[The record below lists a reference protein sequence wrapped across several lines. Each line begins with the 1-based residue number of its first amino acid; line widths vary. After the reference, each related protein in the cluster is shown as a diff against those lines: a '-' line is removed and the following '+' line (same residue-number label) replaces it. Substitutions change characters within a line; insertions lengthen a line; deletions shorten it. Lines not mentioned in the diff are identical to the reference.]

1 MRPTPELLQTLC
13 TIASAAG
20 RAVLEVYAGDFGSS
34 RKDDGSPVT
43 EADLRAD
50 ALICEGL
57 ARAFPGV
64 FVRSEE
70 SVSTPP
76 AGSVPGWFL
85 VDPLDGTREFLA
97 RNGEFTVNIAL
108 IQGGEDC
115 DDRGGRP
122 VAGVVLAPALD
133 ALYVAAQG
141 LGAWR
146 RAWSPYSPDEA
157 QGPPSGDFAP
167 GAAGPAAGAWQ
178 PLRVAPAP
186 AGPVRALVSRS
197 HLDPRTRTWL
207 AALPRGHV
215 ALAAGSSLKF
225 CRIAEG
231 AADLYPR
238 FGPTSPWDTAAGQC
252 VLECAGGAVLA
263 LDGRPLRYDPHRT
276 ARNPD
281 FLALGDPALGA
292 LPGLPQAG

>member
-13 TIASAAG
+13 AIAAAAG
-20 RAVLEVYAGDFGSS
+20 RAVLEVYAGDFGSA

-50 ALICEGL
+50 ALIREGL
-57 ARAFPGV
+57 ARACPGV

-70 SVSTPP
+70 SASTPP
-76 AGSVPGWFL
+76 AGPVPGWFL

-108 IQGGEDC
+108 IGGGESD
-115 DDRGGRP
+115 GRP
-122 VAGVVLAPALD
+122 VAGVVLAPALG

-146 RAWSPYSPDEA
+146 RTWPPDSPGEA
-157 QGPPSGDFAP
+157 QGPPPGGWAP

-252 VLECAGGAVLA
+252 VLECAGGAVVDLG
-263 LDGRPLRYDPHRT
+263 GRELRYDPRRT
-276 ARNPD
+276 ERNPD
-281 FLALGDPALGA
+281 FLALGDPALRE
-292 LPGLPQAG
+292 LSGLPTAR